1 MWGEQEK
8 RKEFEEKNL
17 SIDVAFL
24 LLHLHLV
31 IMTQVISTNKSSPD
45 VLAKICPIIGC
56 TKNVCGQS

>member
-8 RKEFEEKNL
+8 RREFEEKNL

-45 VLAKICPIIGC
+45 VLVKICPIIRC
-56 TKNVCGQS
+56 TKNVC